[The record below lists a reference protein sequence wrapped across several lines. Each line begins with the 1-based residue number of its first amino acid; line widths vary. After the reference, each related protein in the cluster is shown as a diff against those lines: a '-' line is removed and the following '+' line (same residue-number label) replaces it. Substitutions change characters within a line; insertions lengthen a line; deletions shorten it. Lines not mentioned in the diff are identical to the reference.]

1 MATTNKERM
10 DANLAAAIMLADGEV
25 CIDITKETTDLIARI
40 NGDKSNQAL
49 EKYDNIIFRVG
60 LAATSSTCLQSLQD
74 EECIEA
80 LAHVIRN
87 MDKYPATSDKKQY
100 FESLCGKDAF
110 PAADHSAANNDKQT
124 VYQQDKVMTDND
136 CKAATEPPH
145 FEPGRYPDIPNETYH
160 ASNGISSTMLKDA
173 RISLMYYQRRHI
185 TKVIQREHSEALDF
199 GSLFHTLVLEPEKL
213 DAEFS
218 LPPVIPAD
226 ALTNTESMK
235 KWIESYNAGLAPVMS
250 NDELK
255 AEIEAHNAT
264 LPQPLSLSGNAEEIG
279 SLYVSLPDAFRTIPE
294 HEKHTAAAMKAC
306 IKTFNNTLPTP
317 LKTSG
322 GRIDMIR
329 ELEAINPEL
338 VEAERSKPDPL
349 ITSGKKEDLIARIK
363 AVSPGTVF
371 ADELMQAW
379 QADESRIR
387 ITGDQLKLGKA
398 MQEAV
403 YQHPEIRPLINH
415 PGRAVEVSYYGI
427 DEGTGLEVRVRPDL
441 EISTTDSRI
450 GFDLKS
456 VSLGRFKQDAIEA
469 MIRREILNRD
479 YHVSAAMYCDIAE
492 LDQFFWI
499 FVNKDENY
507 NWVAVVEAPPEL
519 LELGRL
525 EYKKTLR
532 DIRRAMDTDVWPGP
546 VTTTLTIGL
555 SDFDMRRLEALQMDA
570 A

>member
-10 DANLAAAIMLADGEV
+10 DANLAAAILAADGA
-25 CIDITKETTDLIARI
+25 ETFTPAELNNLIARI

-49 EKYDNIIFRVG
+49 EKYDNIIFRVS

-74 EECIEA
+74 EQCIEA

-100 FESLCGKDAF
+100 FESLCE
-110 PAADHSAANNDKQT
+110 AADHSAANNDKQT
-124 VYQQDKVMTDND
+124 VYQQDEVMTDND
-136 CKAATEPPH
+136 CQVAAEQPH

-185 TKVIQREHSEALDF
+185 TKVIQRERSEALDF

-218 LPPVIPAD
+218 LPPVIPTD
-226 ALTNTESMK
+226 ALTNTDSMK
-235 KWIESYNAGLAPVMS
+235 KWIESYNAGLPPVMS

-264 LPQPLSLSGNAEEIG
+264 LPQPLSLSGNADEIG
-279 SLYVSLPDAFRTIPE
+279 SIYVSLPDVFRTIPE

-306 IKTFNNTLPTP
+306 IKTFNNTLPVP

-329 ELEAINPEL
+329 ELEAINPDL
-338 VEAERSKPDPL
+338 VETERNKPDPL

-427 DEGTGLEVRVRPDL
+427 DEDTGLEVRVRPDL
-441 EISTTDSRI
+441 EISTSDSRI

-492 LDQFFWI
+492 LEQFFWI

-507 NWVAVVEAPPEL
+507 NWVAVVEASPDL

-532 DIRRAMDTDVWPGP
+532 DIRQAMDTDVWPGP

-555 SDFDMRRLEALQMDA
+555 SDFDMRRLESLQMDA

>member
-10 DANLAAAIMLADGEV
+10 DANLATAIMLASGEAY
-25 CIDITKETTDLIARI
+25 IDIAKATTDLIARI
-40 NGDKSNQAL
+40 NGDKSNPAL
-49 EKYDNIIFRVG
+49 EEHDNIIFRVG
-60 LAATSSTCLQSLQD
+60 LAATSSTCLQSLPD
-74 EECIEA
+74 EQCIEA
-80 LAHVIRN
+80 LAHIIRN

-100 FESLCGKDAF
+100 FESLCET
-110 PAADHSAANNDKQT
+110 ADHSAANNDKQT
-124 VYQQDKVMTDND
+124 VYQQDEVMTDND
-136 CKAATEPPH
+136 CQATTEPPH

-185 TKVIQREHSEALDF
+185 TKVIQRERSEALDF

-226 ALTNTESMK
+226 ALTNTDSMK

-255 AEIEAHNAT
+255 AEIEAHNTT
-264 LPQPLSLSGNAEEIG
+264 LPQPLSLSSNAEEIG

-306 IKTFNNTLPTP
+306 IKMFNNTLPVP

-338 VEAERSKPDPL
+338 VEAERNKPDPL

-379 QADESRIR
+379 RADESRIR

-427 DEGTGLEVRVRPDL
+427 DEDTGLEVRVRPDL

-507 NWVAVVEAPPEL
+507 NWVAVVEASPDL

-532 DIRRAMDTDVWPGP
+532 DIRQAMDTDVWPGP

-555 SDFDMRRLEALQMDA
+555 NDFDMRRLESLQMDA

>member
-10 DANLAAAIMLADGEV
+10 DANLAAAILAADGA
-25 CIDITKETTDLIARI
+25 ETFTPAELNNLIARI

-49 EKYDNIIFRVG
+49 EKYDNIIFRVS

-74 EECIEA
+74 EQCIEA

-100 FESLCGKDAF
+100 FESLRE
-110 PAADHSAANNDKQT
+110 AADHSAANNDKQT
-124 VYQQDKVMTDND
+124 VYQQDEVMTDND
-136 CKAATEPPH
+136 CKAATEAPH

-185 TKVIQREHSEALDF
+185 TKVIQRERSEALDF

-264 LPQPLSLSGNAEEIG
+264 LPQPLSMSGNAEEIG

-306 IKTFNNTLPTP
+306 IKTFNNTLPVP

-329 ELEAINPEL
+329 ELEAINPDL
-338 VEAERSKPDPL
+338 VETERNKPDPL

-427 DEGTGLEVRVRPDL
+427 DEDTGLEVRVRPDL
-441 EISTTDSRI
+441 EISTSDSRI

-492 LDQFFWI
+492 LEQFFWI

-507 NWVAVVEAPPEL
+507 NWVAVVEASPDL

-532 DIRRAMDTDVWPGP
+532 DIRQAMDTDVWPGP

-555 SDFDMRRLEALQMDA
+555 NDFDMRRLESLQMDA

>member
-10 DANLAAAIMLADGEV
+10 DANLAAAILAADGA
-25 CIDITKETTDLIARI
+25 ETFTPAELNNLIARI

-100 FESLCGKDAF
+100 FESLCE
-110 PAADHSAANNDKQT
+110 AADHSAANNDKQT
-124 VYQQDKVMTDND
+124 VYQQDEVMTDND
-136 CKAATEPPH
+136 CKAATEAPH

-185 TKVIQREHSEALDF
+185 TKVIQRERSEALDF

-226 ALTNTESMK
+226 ALTNTDSMK

-279 SLYVSLPDAFRTIPE
+279 SLYVSLPDTFRTIPE

-306 IKTFNNTLPTP
+306 IKMFNKTLPVP

-322 GRIDMIR
+322 GHIDMIR

-338 VEAERSKPDPL
+338 VEAERNKPDPL

-387 ITGDQLKLGKA
+387 ITVDQLKLGKA

-403 YQHPEIRPLINH
+403 YEHPEIRPLINH

-469 MIRREILNRD
+469 MIRWEILNRD

-507 NWVAVVEAPPEL
+507 NWVAVVEASPDL
-519 LELGRL
+519 LYFGRL

-532 DIRRAMDTDVWPGP
+532 DIRQAMDTDVWPGP

-555 SDFDMRRLEALQMDA
+555 SDFDMRRLESLQMDA

>member
-10 DANLAAAIMLADGEV
+10 DANLAAAILAADGA
-25 CIDITKETTDLIARI
+25 ETFTPAELNNLIARI
-40 NGDKSNQAL
+40 NGDKSNPTL

-60 LAATSSTCLQSLQD
+60 LAATSSTCLQSLPD
-74 EECIEA
+74 EQCIEA

-100 FESLCGKDAF
+100 FESLCE
-110 PAADHSAANNDKQT
+110 AADHSAAKNNKQT
-124 VYQQDKVMTDND
+124 VYQQDEVMTDND
-136 CKAATEPPH
+136 CQAATVPPH

-185 TKVIQREHSEALDF
+185 TKVIQRERSEALDF
-199 GSLFHTLVLEPEKL
+199 GNLFHTLVLEPEKL

-264 LPQPLSLSGNAEEIG
+264 LPQPLSLSGNVEEIG
-279 SLYVSLPDAFRTIPE
+279 SLYVSLPDAFQTIPD

-306 IKTFNNTLPTP
+306 ITTFNNTLPVP

-329 ELEAINPEL
+329 ELEEINPEL
-338 VEAERSKPDPL
+338 VEAERNKPDPL
-349 ITSGKKEDLIARIK
+349 ITSGKKEDLIAKIK
-363 AVSPGTVF
+363 GVSPGTVF

-427 DEGTGLEVRVRPDL
+427 DEDTGLEVRVRPDL
-441 EISTTDSRI
+441 EISTPDSRI

-532 DIRRAMDTDVWPGP
+532 DIRQAMDTDVWPGP

-555 SDFDMRRLEALQMDA
+555 SDFDMRRLESLQMDA

>member
-10 DANLAAAIMLADGEV
+10 DANLAAAILAADGA
-25 CIDITKETTDLIARI
+25 ETFTPAELNNLIARI

-60 LAATSSTCLQSLQD
+60 LAATSSTCLQSLQG

-110 PAADHSAANNDKQT
+110 PAADHSAAKNDKQT
-124 VYQQDKVMTDND
+124 VYQQDEMMTDNA
-136 CKAATEPPH
+136 CQAATEPPH

-185 TKVIQREHSEALDF
+185 TKVIQRERSEELDF

-306 IKTFNNTLPTP
+306 IKMFNNTLPVP

-338 VEAERSKPDPL
+338 VEAERNKPDPL

-363 AVSPGTVF
+363 SVSPDSVF

-427 DEGTGLEVRVRPDL
+427 DEDTGLEVRVRPDL

-507 NWVAVVEAPPEL
+507 NWVAVVEASPDL

-532 DIRRAMDTDVWPGP
+532 DIRQAMDTDVWPGP

-555 SDFDMRRLEALQMDA
+555 NDFDMRRLESLQMDA

>member
-10 DANLAAAIMLADGEV
+10 DANLAAAIMLASGEA
-25 CIDITKETTDLIARI
+25 CIDIAKATTDLIARI
-40 NGDKSNQAL
+40 NGDKSNPAL

-60 LAATSSTCLQSLQD
+60 LAATSSTCLQSLPDDQ
-74 EECIEA
+74 CIEA
-80 LAHVIRN
+80 LAHIIRN
-87 MDKYPATSDKKQY
+87 MDKYPATGDKKQY
-100 FESLCGKDAF
+100 FESQCE
-110 PAADHSAANNDKQT
+110 AADHSAANNDKQI
-124 VYQQDKVMTDND
+124 VYQQDEVMTDND
-136 CKAATEPPH
+136 CQAATEAPH

-185 TKVIQREHSEALDF
+185 TKVIQRERSEALDF

-235 KWIESYNAGLAPVMS
+235 KWIESYNAGLEPVMS

-306 IKTFNNTLPTP
+306 IKTFNNTLPVP

-338 VEAERSKPDPL
+338 VEAERNKPDPL

-379 QADESRIR
+379 QEDESRIR

-427 DEGTGLEVRVRPDL
+427 DEDSGLEVRVRPDL
-441 EISTTDSRI
+441 EISTPDSRI

-456 VSLGRFKQDAIEA
+456 VSLGRFKQDAIET

-507 NWVAVVEAPPEL
+507 NWVAVVEASPDL

-532 DIRRAMDTDVWPGP
+532 DIRQAMDTDVWPGP

-555 SDFDMRRLEALQMDA
+555 SDFDMRRLESLQMDA

>member
-10 DANLAAAIMLADGEV
+10 DANLAAAILAADGA
-25 CIDITKETTDLIARI
+25 ETFTPAELNNLIARI
-40 NGDKSNQAL
+40 NGDKSNPAL

-60 LAATSSTCLQSLQD
+60 LAATSSTCLQSLPD
-74 EECIEA
+74 EQCIEA
-80 LAHVIRN
+80 LAHIIRN

-100 FESLCGKDAF
+100 FESLCE
-110 PAADHSAANNDKQT
+110 AADHSAANNDKQI
-124 VYQQDKVMTDND
+124 VYQQNEVMTDND
-136 CKAATEPPH
+136 CQAATEAPH

-185 TKVIQREHSEALDF
+185 TKVIQRERSEALDF
-199 GSLFHTLVLEPEKL
+199 GNLFHTLVLEPEKL

-235 KWIESYNAGLAPVMS
+235 KWIESYNAGLEPVMS
-250 NDELK
+250 NDGLK
-255 AEIEAHNAT
+255 EVIEVYNAT

-306 IKTFNNTLPTP
+306 IKMFNNTLPAP

-322 GRIDMIR
+322 GRGDLLQT
-329 ELEAINPEL
+329 LEEINPDF
-338 VEAERSKPDPL
+338 VAAERNKPDPL

-427 DEGTGLEVRVRPDL
+427 DEDTGIEVRVRPDL
-441 EISTTDSRI
+441 EISTSDSRI

-507 NWVAVVEAPPEL
+507 NWVAVVEASPDL
-519 LELGRL
+519 LELGHL

-532 DIRRAMDTDVWPGP
+532 DIRQAMDTDVWPGP
-546 VTTTLTIGL
+546 VTTTLTIGPN
-555 SDFDMRRLEALQMDA
+555 DFDMRRLEALQIDA

>member
-10 DANLAAAIMLADGEV
+10 DANLAAAIMMANGEA
-25 CIDITKETTDLIARI
+25 CIDITKATTDLIARI

-110 PAADHSAANNDKQT
+110 PAADHSAAKNDKQT
-124 VYQQDKVMTDND
+124 VYQQDEVMTDND
-136 CKAATEPPH
+136 CLAATEPPH

-185 TKVIQREHSEALDF
+185 TKVIQRERSEALDF

-306 IKTFNNTLPTP
+306 IKMFNNTLPVP

-403 YQHPEIRPLINH
+403 YQHLEIRPLINH
-415 PGRAVEVSYYGI
+415 PDRAVEVSYYGI
-427 DEGTGLEVRVRPDL
+427 DEDTGLEVRVRPDL

-507 NWVAVVEAPPEL
+507 NWVAVVEASPDL
-519 LELGRL
+519 LKLGRL

-532 DIRRAMDTDVWPGP
+532 DIRQAMDTDVWPGP

-555 SDFDMRRLEALQMDA
+555 SDFDMRRLESLQMDA

>member
-10 DANLAAAIMLADGEV
+10 DANLAAAIMMASGEA
-25 CIDITKETTDLIARI
+25 CIDIAKATTDLIARI

-49 EKYDNIIFRVG
+49 EKYDNVIFRVG
-60 LAATSSTCLQSLQD
+60 LAATSSTCLQSLPD
-74 EECIEA
+74 EQCIEA
-80 LAHVIRN
+80 LAHVIMN
-87 MDKYPATSDKKQY
+87 MNKYPATSDKKQY
-100 FESLCGKDAF
+100 FESLCV
-110 PAADHSAANNDKQT
+110 AADHSAAKNDKQT
-124 VYQQDKVMTDND
+124 VYQQDEVMTDND
-136 CKAATEPPH
+136 CQAATESPH

-173 RISLMYYQRRHI
+173 RISLMYYHRRHI
-185 TKVIQREHSEALDF
+185 TKVIQRERSEALDF
-199 GSLFHTLVLEPEKL
+199 GNLFHTLVLEPEKL

-255 AEIEAHNAT
+255 AEIEVHNAT

-279 SLYVSLPDAFRTIPE
+279 SIYVSLPDAFRTIPE

-306 IKTFNNTLPTP
+306 IKMFNNTLPVP

-329 ELEAINPEL
+329 ELEEINPEL
-338 VEAERSKPDPL
+338 VEAERSKSDPL

-403 YQHPEIRPLINH
+403 YQQPEIRPLINH
-415 PGRAVEVSYYGI
+415 PDRAVEVSYYGI
-427 DEGTGLEVRVRPDL
+427 DEDTGLEVRVRPDL
-441 EISTTDSRI
+441 EISTSDSRI

-507 NWVAVVEAPPEL
+507 NWVAVVEASPDL

>member
-10 DANLAAAIMLADGEV
+10 DANLAAAILAADGA
-25 CIDITKETTDLIARI
+25 ETFTPAELNNLIARI

-60 LAATSSTCLQSLQD
+60 LAATSSTCLQSLPD
-74 EECIEA
+74 EQCIEA

-100 FESLCGKDAF
+100 FESLCG
-110 PAADHSAANNDKQT
+110 AADHSAAKNDKQP
-124 VYQQDKVMTDND
+124 VYQNDEVMTDND
-136 CKAATEPPH
+136 CQAATEPPH

-185 TKVIQREHSEALDF
+185 TKVIQRERSEALDF

-218 LPPVIPAD
+218 LPPIIPAD

-235 KWIESYNAGLAPVMS
+235 KWIESYNAGLAPVIS

-279 SLYVSLPDAFRTIPE
+279 SLYVSLPDAFQTIPD

-306 IKTFNNTLPTP
+306 IKTFNNTLPVP

-322 GRIDMIR
+322 GRGDLLQT
-329 ELEAINPEL
+329 LEEINPDF
-338 VEAERSKPDPL
+338 VAAERNKPDPL

-363 AVSPGTVF
+363 SVSPGTVF

-427 DEGTGLEVRVRPDL
+427 DVRPDI

-507 NWVAVVEAPPEL
+507 NWVAVVEASPDL

-532 DIRRAMDTDVWPGP
+532 DIRQAMDTDVWPGP

-555 SDFDMRRLEALQMDA
+555 SDFDMRRLESLQMDA

>member
-10 DANLAAAIMLADGEV
+10 DANLAAAIMMASGEE
-25 CIDITKETTDLIARI
+25 CIDIAKATTDLITRI

-49 EKYDNIIFRVG
+49 EKYDNVIFRVG
-60 LAATSSTCLQSLQD
+60 LAATSSTCLQSLPD
-74 EECIEA
+74 EQCIEA
-80 LAHVIRN
+80 LAHVIMN
-87 MDKYPATSDKKQY
+87 MNKYPATSDKKQY
-100 FESLCGKDAF
+100 FESLCV
-110 PAADHSAANNDKQT
+110 AADHSAAKNDKQT
-124 VYQQDKVMTDND
+124 VYQQDEMMTDND
-136 CKAATEPPH
+136 CQADTEPPH

-185 TKVIQREHSEALDF
+185 TKVIQRERSEALDF
-199 GSLFHTLVLEPEKL
+199 GNLFHTLVLEPEKL

-306 IKTFNNTLPTP
+306 IKTFNNTLPVP

-338 VEAERSKPDPL
+338 MEAERSKPDPL

-363 AVSPGTVF
+363 AVSPSTVF

-415 PGRAVEVSYYGI
+415 PDRSVEVSYYGI
-427 DEGTGLEVRVRPDL
+427 DEDTGLEVRVRPDL

-479 YHVSAAMYCDIAE
+479 YHVSASMYCDIAE

-507 NWVAVVEAPPEL
+507 NWVAVVEATPEL

-532 DIRRAMDTDVWPGP
+532 NIRQAMDTDVWPGP

-555 SDFDMRRLEALQMDA
+555 SDFDMRRLESLQMDA

>member
-10 DANLAAAIMLADGEV
+10 DANLAAAILAADGA
-25 CIDITKETTDLIARI
+25 ETFTPAELNNLIARI

-49 EKYDNIIFRVG
+49 EKYDNIIFRVS

-74 EECIEA
+74 EQCIEA

-100 FESLCGKDAF
+100 FESLCE
-110 PAADHSAANNDKQT
+110 AADHSAANNDKQT
-124 VYQQDKVMTDND
+124 VYQQDEVMTDND
-136 CKAATEPPH
+136 CQVAAEQPH

-185 TKVIQREHSEALDF
+185 TKVIQRERSEALDF
-199 GSLFHTLVLEPEKL
+199 GNLFHTLVLEPEKL
-213 DAEFS
+213 DTEFS

-226 ALTNTESMK
+226 ALTNTDSMK
-235 KWIESYNAGLAPVMS
+235 KWIESYNAGLDPVMS

-255 AEIEAHNAT
+255 EAIEVHNAT
-264 LPQPLSLSGNAEEIG
+264 LPQPLSLSGNVEEIG

-306 IKTFNNTLPTP
+306 IKMFNNTLPVP

-322 GRIDMIR
+322 GRGDLLQT
-329 ELEAINPEL
+329 LEEINPDF
-338 VEAERSKPDPL
+338 VAAERNKTDPL

-427 DEGTGLEVRVRPDL
+427 DEDTGLEVRVRPDL

-456 VSLGRFKQDAIEA
+456 VSLGRFKQDVIEA

-532 DIRRAMDTDVWPGP
+532 DIRQAMDTDVWPGP

-555 SDFDMRRLEALQMDA
+555 SDFDMRRLESLQMDA

>member
-10 DANLAAAIMLADGEV
+10 DANLAAAIMLASGEA
-25 CIDITKETTDLIARI
+25 CIDIAKATTDLIARI

-49 EKYDNIIFRVG
+49 EKYDNVIFRVG
-60 LAATSSTCLQSLQD
+60 LAATSSTCLQSLPD
-74 EECIEA
+74 EQCIGA
-80 LAHVIRN
+80 LAHVIMN

-100 FESLCGKDAF
+100 FESLCE
-110 PAADHSAANNDKQT
+110 AADHSAAKNDKQP
-124 VYQQDKVMTDND
+124 VYQQDEVMTDND
-136 CKAATEPPH
+136 CKAATEAPH
-145 FEPGRYPDIPNETYH
+145 FDPGRYPDIPNETYH

-185 TKVIQREHSEALDF
+185 TKVIQRERSEALDF
-199 GSLFHTLVLEPEKL
+199 GNLFHTLVLEPEKL

-226 ALTNTESMK
+226 ALTNTDSMK

-264 LPQPLSLSGNAEEIG
+264 LPQPLSLSGNAEETG

-306 IKTFNNTLPTP
+306 IKTFNNTLPVP

-427 DEGTGLEVRVRPDL
+427 DEDTGLEVRVRPDL

-456 VSLGRFKQDAIEA
+456 VSLGRFKQDVIEA

-525 EYKKTLR
+525 EYKKALR
-532 DIRRAMDTDVWPGP
+532 DIRQAMDTDVWPGP

>member
-10 DANLAAAIMLADGEV
+10 DANLAAAIMMANGEA
-25 CIDITKETTDLIARI
+25 CIDITKATTDLIARI
-40 NGDKSNQAL
+40 NGNKSNPAL

-60 LAATSSTCLQSLQD
+60 LAATSSTCLQSLPD
-74 EECIEA
+74 EQCIEA
-80 LAHVIRN
+80 LAHIIRN

-100 FESLCGKDAF
+100 FESLCE
-110 PAADHSAANNDKQT
+110 AADPSAANNDKQI
-124 VYQQDKVMTDND
+124 VYQQNEVMTDND

-185 TKVIQREHSEALDF
+185 TKVIQRERSEALDF
-199 GSLFHTLVLEPEKL
+199 GNLFHTLVLEPEKL

-226 ALTNTESMK
+226 ALTNTDSMK
-235 KWIESYNAGLAPVMS
+235 KWIESYNAGLEPVMS
-250 NDELK
+250 NDGLK
-255 AEIEAHNAT
+255 EVIEVYNAT
-264 LPQPLSLSGNAEEIG
+264 LPQPLSLSGNIEEIG

-306 IKTFNNTLPTP
+306 IKMFNNTLPVP

-338 VEAERSKPDPL
+338 VEAERNKPDPL

-427 DEGTGLEVRVRPDL
+427 DEDTGIEVRVRPDL
-441 EISTTDSRI
+441 EISTSDSRI

-456 VSLGRFKQDAIEA
+456 VSLGRFKQDASEA

-479 YHVSAAMYCDIAE
+479 YHVSASMYCDIAE

-507 NWVAVVEAPPEL
+507 NWIAVVEASPDL

-532 DIRRAMDTDVWPGP
+532 DIRQAMDTDVWPGP

-555 SDFDMRRLEALQMDA
+555 NDFDMRRLESLQMDA

>member
-1 MATTNKERM
+1 M
-10 DANLAAAIMLADGEV
+10 
-25 CIDITKETTDLIARI
+25 
-40 NGDKSNQAL
+40 
-49 EKYDNIIFRVG
+49 
-60 LAATSSTCLQSLQD
+60 
-74 EECIEA
+74 
-80 LAHVIRN
+80 
-87 MDKYPATSDKKQY
+87 
-100 FESLCGKDAF
+100 
-110 PAADHSAANNDKQT
+110 T
-124 VYQQDKVMTDND
+124 VRLPQKR
-136 CKAATEPPH
+136 H
-145 FEPGRYPDIPNETYH
+145 ILSRYPDIPNETYH

-185 TKVIQREHSEALDF
+185 TKVIQRERSEALDF

-218 LPPVIPAD
+218 LPPVIPVD

-306 IKTFNNTLPTP
+306 IKMFNNTLPVP

-363 AVSPGTVF
+363 AVSPETVF

-427 DEGTGLEVRVRPDL
+427 DEDTGLEVRVRPDL

-479 YHVSAAMYCDIAE
+479 YHVSASMYCDIAE

-507 NWVAVVEAPPEL
+507 NWVAVVEASPDL

-532 DIRRAMDTDVWPGP
+532 DIRQAMDTDVWPGP

-555 SDFDMRRLEALQMDA
+555 NDFDMRRLESLQMDA

>member
-10 DANLAAAIMLADGEV
+10 DANLAAAIMLASGEA
-25 CIDITKETTDLIARI
+25 CIDIAKATTDLIARI
-40 NGDKSNQAL
+40 NGDKSIQTL

-60 LAATSSTCLQSLQD
+60 LAATSSTCLQSLPD
-74 EECIEA
+74 EQCIEA
-80 LAHVIRN
+80 LAHVIIN

-100 FESLCGKDAF
+100 FESLCE
-110 PAADHSAANNDKQT
+110 AADHSAAKNDKQT
-124 VYQQDKVMTDND
+124 VYQQNKVMTDND
-136 CKAATEPPH
+136 CQEATESPH

-185 TKVIQREHSEALDF
+185 TKVIQRERSEALDF

-226 ALTNTESMK
+226 ALTNTDSMK

-306 IKTFNNTLPTP
+306 IKTFNNTLPVP

-387 ITGDQLKLGKA
+387 ITSDQLKLGKA

-403 YQHPEIRPLINH
+403 YEHPEIRPLINH

-427 DEGTGLEVRVRPDL
+427 DEDTGLEVRVRPDL

-507 NWVAVVEAPPEL
+507 NWVAVVEASPDL

-532 DIRRAMDTDVWPGP
+532 DIRQAMDTDVWPGP

-555 SDFDMRRLEALQMDA
+555 SDFDMRRLESLQMDA

>member
-1 MATTNKERM
+1 
-10 DANLAAAIMLADGEV
+10 
-25 CIDITKETTDLIARI
+25 
-40 NGDKSNQAL
+40 
-49 EKYDNIIFRVG
+49 
-60 LAATSSTCLQSLQD
+60 
-74 EECIEA
+74 
-80 LAHVIRN
+80 
-87 MDKYPATSDKKQY
+87 
-100 FESLCGKDAF
+100 
-110 PAADHSAANNDKQT
+110 
-124 VYQQDKVMTDND
+124 
-136 CKAATEPPH
+136 
-145 FEPGRYPDIPNETYH
+145 
-160 ASNGISSTMLKDA
+160 
-173 RISLMYYQRRHI
+173 MYYQRRHI
-185 TKVIQREHSEALDF
+185 TKVIQRERSEALDF

-264 LPQPLSLSGNAEEIG
+264 LPQPLSLSGNVEEIG

-306 IKTFNNTLPTP
+306 IKTFNNTLPVP

-338 VEAERSKPDPL
+338 VEAERNKPDPL

-363 AVSPGTVF
+363 AVSPDTVF

-427 DEGTGLEVRVRPDL
+427 DEDTGLEVRVRPDL

-507 NWVAVVEAPPEL
+507 NWVAVVEASPDL

-532 DIRRAMDTDVWPGP
+532 DIRQAMDTDVWPGP

-555 SDFDMRRLEALQMDA
+555 SDFDMRRLESLQMDA

>member
-10 DANLAAAIMLADGEV
+10 DANLAAAIMLASGEA
-25 CIDITKETTDLIARI
+25 CIDIAKATTDLIARI
-40 NGDKSNQAL
+40 NGDKSNLAL
-49 EKYDNIIFRVG
+49 EKYDNVIFRVG

-74 EECIEA
+74 EQCIEA
-80 LAHVIRN
+80 LAHIIRN

-100 FESLCGKDAF
+100 FESLCG
-110 PAADHSAANNDKQT
+110 AADHSAANNDKQT
-124 VYQQDKVMTDND
+124 VYQQDEVMTDND

-185 TKVIQREHSEALDF
+185 TKVIQRERSEALDF
-199 GSLFHTLVLEPEKL
+199 GNLFHTLVLEPEKL

-218 LPPVIPAD
+218 LPPVIPDD

-235 KWIESYNAGLAPVMS
+235 KWIESYNAGLAPVMN

-294 HEKHTAAAMKAC
+294 HEKHTAAVMKAC
-306 IKTFNNTLPTP
+306 IKMFNNTLPVP

-322 GRIDMIR
+322 GRGDLIR
-329 ELEAINPEL
+329 ELEAINPDL
-338 VEAERSKPDPL
+338 VEEERNKPDPL
-349 ITSGKKEDLIARIK
+349 ITSGKKEDLTARIK
-363 AVSPGTVF
+363 AVSPETVF

-379 QADESRIR
+379 QEDESRIR

-427 DEGTGLEVRVRPDL
+427 DEDTGLEVRVRPDL

-456 VSLGRFKQDAIEA
+456 VSLGRFKQDTIEA

-479 YHVSAAMYCDIAE
+479 YHVSASMYCDIAE

-507 NWVAVVEAPPEL
+507 NWVAVVEASPDL
-519 LELGRL
+519 LYLGRL

-532 DIRRAMDTDVWPGP
+532 DIRHAMDTDVWPGP

-555 SDFDMRRLEALQMDA
+555 SDFDMRRLESMQMDA

>member
-10 DANLAAAIMLADGEV
+10 DANLAAAILAADGA
-25 CIDITKETTDLIARI
+25 ETFTPAELNNLIARI
-40 NGDKSNQAL
+40 NGNKSNPAL
-49 EKYDNIIFRVG
+49 EKYDNVIFRVC
-60 LAATSSTCLQSLQD
+60 LAATSSTCLQSLPD
-74 EECIEA
+74 EQCIEA
-80 LAHVIRN
+80 LAHVIMN

-100 FESLCGKDAF
+100 FESLCE
-110 PAADHSAANNDKQT
+110 AADHSAANNDKQK
-124 VYQQDKVMTDND
+124 VYQQNEVMTDND
-136 CKAATEPPH
+136 CQAATEAPH

-185 TKVIQREHSEALDF
+185 TKVIQRERSEALDF
-199 GSLFHTLVLEPEKL
+199 GNLFHTLVLEPEKL

-226 ALTNTESMK
+226 ALTNTDSMK

-306 IKTFNNTLPTP
+306 IKRFNNTQPVP

-338 VEAERSKPDPL
+338 VEAERNKPDPL

-363 AVSPGTVF
+363 VVSPGTVF

-379 QADESRIR
+379 QADESRIG

-398 MQEAV
+398 MQDAV

-427 DEGTGLEVRVRPDL
+427 DEDTGLEVRVRPDL

-507 NWVAVVEAPPEL
+507 NWVAVVEASPDL

-532 DIRRAMDTDVWPGP
+532 DIRQAMDTDVWPGP

-555 SDFDMRRLEALQMDA
+555 NDFDMRRLEALQMDA

>member
-10 DANLAAAIMLADGEV
+10 DANLAAAILAADGA
-25 CIDITKETTDLIARI
+25 ETFTPAELNNLIARI

-60 LAATSSTCLQSLQD
+60 LAATSSTCLQSLPD
-74 EECIEA
+74 EQCIEA
-80 LAHVIRN
+80 LAHVIMN

-100 FESLCGKDAF
+100 FESLCE
-110 PAADHSAANNDKQT
+110 AADHSAEKNNKQT
-124 VYQQDKVMTDND
+124 VYQQDEVMTDND
-136 CKAATEPPH
+136 CQAATEQPH

-185 TKVIQREHSEALDF
+185 TKVIQRERSEALDF

-213 DAEFS
+213 DEEFS

-235 KWIESYNAGLAPVMS
+235 KWIESYNAGLDPVMS
-250 NDELK
+250 NDGLK
-255 AEIEAHNAT
+255 EVIEVYNAT
-264 LPQPLSLSGNAEEIG
+264 LPQPLPLTLPVTETAN
-279 SLYVSLPDAFRTIPE
+279 LYVSLPDVFQTIPD

-306 IKTFNNTLPTP
+306 IKMFNNTLPVP

-322 GRIDMIR
+322 GRGDLLQT
-329 ELEAINPEL
+329 LEEINPDF
-338 VEAERSKPDPL
+338 VAAERNKPDPL

-427 DEGTGLEVRVRPDL
+427 DEDTGIEVRVRPDL

-507 NWVAVVEAPPEL
+507 NWVAVVEASPDL

-532 DIRRAMDTDVWPGP
+532 DIRQAMDTDVWPGP

-555 SDFDMRRLEALQMDA
+555 NDFDMRRLESLQMDA

>member
-10 DANLAAAIMLADGEV
+10 DANLAAAILAADGA
-25 CIDITKETTDLIARI
+25 ETFTPAELNNLIARI

-49 EKYDNIIFRVG
+49 EKYDNIIFRVS

-74 EECIEA
+74 EQCIEA

-100 FESLCGKDAF
+100 FESLCE
-110 PAADHSAANNDKQT
+110 AADYSAANNDKQT
-124 VYQQDKVMTDND
+124 VYQQDEVMTDND
-136 CKAATEPPH
+136 CQVAAEQPH

-185 TKVIQREHSEALDF
+185 TKVIQRERSEALDF

-218 LPPVIPAD
+218 LPPVIPTD
-226 ALTNTESMK
+226 ALTNTDSMK
-235 KWIESYNAGLAPVMS
+235 KWIESYNAGLPPVMS

-264 LPQPLSLSGNAEEIG
+264 LPQPLSLSGNADEIG
-279 SLYVSLPDAFRTIPE
+279 SIYVSLPDVFRTIPE

-306 IKTFNNTLPTP
+306 IKTFNNTLPVP

-329 ELEAINPEL
+329 ELEAINPDL
-338 VEAERSKPDPL
+338 VETERNKPDPL

-415 PGRAVEVSYYGI
+415 PGCAVEVSYYGI
-427 DEGTGLEVRVRPDL
+427 DEDTGLEVRVRPDL
-441 EISTTDSRI
+441 EISTSDSRI

-492 LDQFFWI
+492 LEQFFWI

-507 NWVAVVEAPPEL
+507 NWVAVVEASPDL

-532 DIRRAMDTDVWPGP
+532 DIRQAMDTDVWPGP

-555 SDFDMRRLEALQMDA
+555 SDFDMRRLESLQMDA

>member
-10 DANLAAAIMLADGEV
+10 DANLAAAIMLASGEA
-25 CIDITKETTDLIARI
+25 CIDITKATTDLIARI

-80 LAHVIRN
+80 LAHIIRN

-110 PAADHSAANNDKQT
+110 PAADHPAAKNDKQT
-124 VYQQDKVMTDND
+124 VYQQDEVMTDND
-136 CKAATEPPH
+136 CKAATEAPH

-185 TKVIQREHSEALDF
+185 TKVIQRERSEALDF

-235 KWIESYNAGLAPVMS
+235 KWIESYNAGLEPVMS
-250 NDELK
+250 NDGLK
-255 AEIEAHNAT
+255 EVIEVYNAT

-294 HEKHTAAAMKAC
+294 HEKRTAAAMKAC
-306 IKTFNNTLPTP
+306 IKTFNNTLPVP

-322 GRIDMIR
+322 GRGDLLQT
-329 ELEAINPEL
+329 LEEINPDF
-338 VEAERSKPDPL
+338 VAAERNKPDPL

-427 DEGTGLEVRVRPDL
+427 DEDTGLEVRVRPDL

-507 NWVAVVEAPPEL
+507 NWVAVVEASPDL

-532 DIRRAMDTDVWPGP
+532 DIRQAMDTDIWPGP

-555 SDFDMRRLEALQMDA
+555 NDFDMRRLESLQMDA

>member
-10 DANLAAAIMLADGEV
+10 DANLAAAILAADGA
-25 CIDITKETTDLIARI
+25 ETFTPAELNNLIARI

-80 LAHVIRN
+80 LAHIIRN

-100 FESLCGKDAF
+100 FESLCG
-110 PAADHSAANNDKQT
+110 AADHSAVENDKQT
-124 VYQQDKVMTDND
+124 VYQQGEVMTDND
-136 CKAATEPPH
+136 CQAATAPQH

-185 TKVIQREHSEALDF
+185 TKVIQRERSEALDF

-226 ALTNTESMK
+226 ALTNTDSMK

-306 IKTFNNTLPTP
+306 IKMFNNTLPVP

-329 ELEAINPEL
+329 ELEEINPEL

-427 DEGTGLEVRVRPDL
+427 DEDTGLEVRVRPDL

-507 NWVAVVEAPPEL
+507 NWVAVVEASPDL

-532 DIRRAMDTDVWPGP
+532 DIRQAMDTDVWPSP

-555 SDFDMRRLEALQMDA
+555 SDFDMRRLESLQMDA

>member
-10 DANLAAAIMLADGEV
+10 DANLAAAILAADGA
-25 CIDITKETTDLIARI
+25 ETFTPAELNNLIARI

-60 LAATSSTCLQSLQD
+60 LAATSSTCLQSLPD
-74 EECIEA
+74 EQCIEA

-87 MDKYPATSDKKQY
+87 MDKYPATSDKKRY
-100 FESLCGKDAF
+100 FESLCV
-110 PAADHSAANNDKQT
+110 AADHSAAKNDKQP
-124 VYQQDKVMTDND
+124 VYQQDEVMTDND
-136 CKAATEPPH
+136 CQAATESPY

-185 TKVIQREHSEALDF
+185 TKVIQRERSETLDF

-226 ALTNTESMK
+226 ALTNTDSMK

-306 IKTFNNTLPTP
+306 IKTFNNTLPVP

-338 VEAERSKPDPL
+338 VEAERNKPDPL

-363 AVSPGTVF
+363 AVSPDTVF

-427 DEGTGLEVRVRPDL
+427 DEDTGLEVRVRPDL

-499 FVNKDENY
+499 FVNKDEDY
-507 NWVAVVEAPPEL
+507 NWVAVVEASPDL

-532 DIRRAMDTDVWPGP
+532 DIRQAMDTDVWPGP

-555 SDFDMRRLEALQMDA
+555 SDFDMRRLESLQMDA

>member
-1 MATTNKERM
+1 MATTNKERI
-10 DANLAAAIMLADGEV
+10 DSILATSILSCCQESAFDEHDV
-25 CIDITKETTDLIARI
+25 CSLVAHI
-40 NGDKSNQAL
+40 NGDKSHPEFSQ
-49 EKYDNIIFRVG
+49 YDDTIFRVG
-60 LAATSSTCLQSLQD
+60 IAATSSTCLQSLDYYQ
-74 EECIEA
+74 CIDA
-80 LAHVIRN
+80 LSHVIRN

-110 PAADHSAANNDKQT
+110 PAADHSAAKNDKQT
-124 VYQQDKVMTDND
+124 VYQQNEVMTDND
-136 CKAATEPPH
+136 CQASTEPPH

-185 TKVIQREHSEALDF
+185 TKVIQRERSEALDF

-218 LPPVIPAD
+218 LPPIIPAD

-306 IKTFNNTLPTP
+306 IKTFNNTLPVP

-322 GRIDMIR
+322 GRIDIIR

-363 AVSPGTVF
+363 AVSPDTVF

-379 QADESRIR
+379 QADESRTR

-427 DEGTGLEVRVRPDL
+427 DEDTGLEVRVRPDL

-507 NWVAVVEAPPEL
+507 NWVAVVEASPDL

-525 EYKKTLR
+525 EYKKTLC
-532 DIRRAMDTDVWPGP
+532 DIRQAMDTDVWPGP

-555 SDFDMRRLEALQMDA
+555 NDFDMRRLESLQMDVA
-570 A
+570 

>member
-10 DANLAAAIMLADGEV
+10 DANLAAAIMLASGEA
-25 CIDITKETTDLIARI
+25 CIDITKATTDLIARI
-40 NGDKSNQAL
+40 NGDKSNPAL

-60 LAATSSTCLQSLQD
+60 LAATSSICLQSLPD
-74 EECIEA
+74 EQCIEA
-80 LAHVIRN
+80 LAHIIRN

-100 FESLCGKDAF
+100 FESLCE
-110 PAADHSAANNDKQT
+110 AADHSAANNDKQI
-124 VYQQDKVMTDND
+124 VYQQDEVMTDND
-136 CKAATEPPH
+136 CQAATETPH

-185 TKVIQREHSEALDF
+185 TKVIQRERSEALDF
-199 GSLFHTLVLEPEKL
+199 GNLFHTLVLEPEKL
-213 DAEFS
+213 DTEFS

-226 ALTNTESMK
+226 ALTNTDSMK
-235 KWIESYNAGLAPVMS
+235 KWIESYNAGLEPVMS
-250 NDELK
+250 NDGLK
-255 AEIEAHNAT
+255 EVIEVYNAT

-306 IKTFNNTLPTP
+306 IKMFNNTLPVP

-322 GRIDMIR
+322 GRGDLLQK
-329 ELEAINPEL
+329 LEEINPDF
-338 VEAERSKPDPL
+338 VAAERNKPDPL

-387 ITGDQLKLGKA
+387 ITCDQLKLGKA

-427 DEGTGLEVRVRPDL
+427 DEDTGLEVRVRPDL

-469 MIRREILNRD
+469 MTRREILNRD

-507 NWVAVVEAPPEL
+507 NWVAVVEASPDL

-532 DIRRAMDTDVWPGP
+532 DIRQAMDTDVWPGP

-555 SDFDMRRLEALQMDA
+555 SDFDMRRLESLQMDA

>member
-1 MATTNKERM
+1 
-10 DANLAAAIMLADGEV
+10 
-25 CIDITKETTDLIARI
+25 
-40 NGDKSNQAL
+40 
-49 EKYDNIIFRVG
+49 
-60 LAATSSTCLQSLQD
+60 
-74 EECIEA
+74 
-80 LAHVIRN
+80 
-87 MDKYPATSDKKQY
+87 
-100 FESLCGKDAF
+100 
-110 PAADHSAANNDKQT
+110 
-124 VYQQDKVMTDND
+124 
-136 CKAATEPPH
+136 
-145 FEPGRYPDIPNETYH
+145 
-160 ASNGISSTMLKDA
+160 
-173 RISLMYYQRRHI
+173 
-185 TKVIQREHSEALDF
+185 
-199 GSLFHTLVLEPEKL
+199 
-213 DAEFS
+213 
-218 LPPVIPAD
+218 
-226 ALTNTESMK
+226 MK

-294 HEKHTAAAMKAC
+294 HEKRTAAAMKAC
-306 IKTFNNTLPTP
+306 IKMFNNTLPVP

-338 VEAERSKPDPL
+338 VEAERNKPDPL

-379 QADESRIR
+379 LADESRIR

-427 DEGTGLEVRVRPDL
+427 DEDTGLEVRVRPDL

-507 NWVAVVEAPPEL
+507 NWVAVVEASPDL

-525 EYKKTLR
+525 STK
-532 DIRRAMDTDVWPGP
+532 DTSRYPPGY
-546 VTTTLTIGL
+546 GH
-555 SDFDMRRLEALQMDA
+555 
-570 A
+570 

>member
-10 DANLAAAIMLADGEV
+10 DANLAAAILAADGA
-25 CIDITKETTDLIARI
+25 ETFTPAKLNNLIARI

-100 FESLCGKDAF
+100 FESLCE
-110 PAADHSAANNDKQT
+110 AADHSAANNDKQT
-124 VYQQDKVMTDND
+124 VYQQDEVMTDND
-136 CKAATEPPH
+136 CKAATEAPH

-185 TKVIQREHSEALDF
+185 TKVIQRERSEALDF

-226 ALTNTESMK
+226 ALTNTDSMK

-279 SLYVSLPDAFRTIPE
+279 SLYVSLPDTFRTIPE

-306 IKTFNNTLPTP
+306 IKMFNKTLPVP

-322 GRIDMIR
+322 GHIDMIR

-338 VEAERSKPDPL
+338 VEAERNKPDPL

-387 ITGDQLKLGKA
+387 ITVDQLKLGKA

-403 YQHPEIRPLINH
+403 YEHPEIRPLINH

-507 NWVAVVEAPPEL
+507 NWVAVVEASPDL
-519 LELGRL
+519 LYFGRL

-532 DIRRAMDTDVWPGP
+532 DIRQAMDTDVWPGP

-555 SDFDMRRLEALQMDA
+555 SDFDMRRLESLQMDA

>member
-10 DANLAAAIMLADGEV
+10 DANLAAAILAADGA
-25 CIDITKETTDLIARI
+25 ETFTPAELNNLIARI

-60 LAATSSTCLQSLQD
+60 LAATSSTCLQSLPD
-74 EECIEA
+74 EQCIEA

-100 FESLCGKDAF
+100 FESLCE
-110 PAADHSAANNDKQT
+110 AADHSAAKNDKQT
-124 VYQQDKVMTDND
+124 VYQQDEVVTDND
-136 CKAATEPPH
+136 CQAATESPH

-185 TKVIQREHSEALDF
+185 TKVIQRERSEALDF
-199 GSLFHTLVLEPEKL
+199 GNLFHTLVLEPEKL

-218 LPPVIPAD
+218 LPPVIPSD

-235 KWIESYNAGLAPVMS
+235 KWIESYNAYLPPVMS

-264 LPQPLSLSGNAEEIG
+264 LPQPLSLTGNAEEIG
-279 SLYVSLPDAFRTIPE
+279 SLYVSLPDAFRTIPDY
-294 HEKHTAAAMKAC
+294 EKHTAAAMKAC
-306 IKTFNNTLPTP
+306 IKTFNNTLPVP

-329 ELEAINPEL
+329 ELEEINPEL
-338 VEAERSKPDPL
+338 VEAERNKPDPL

-363 AVSPGTVF
+363 AVSPDTVF

-427 DEGTGLEVRVRPDL
+427 DEDTGLEVRVRPDL

-456 VSLGRFKQDAIEA
+456 ISLGRFKQDAIEA

-507 NWVAVVEAPPEL
+507 NWVAVVEASPDL

-532 DIRRAMDTDVWPGP
+532 DIRQAMDTDVWPGP

-555 SDFDMRRLEALQMDA
+555 SDFDMRRLEALQIDA

>member
-10 DANLAAAIMLADGEV
+10 DANLAAAIMLASGEA
-25 CIDITKETTDLIARI
+25 CIDITKATTDLIARI
-40 NGDKSNQAL
+40 NGDKSNPAL

-60 LAATSSTCLQSLQD
+60 LAATSSTCLQSLPDDQ
-74 EECIEA
+74 CIEA
-80 LAHVIRN
+80 LAHIIRN
-87 MDKYPATSDKKQY
+87 MDKYPATGDKKQY
-100 FESLCGKDAF
+100 FESQCE
-110 PAADHSAANNDKQT
+110 AADHSAANNDKQI
-124 VYQQDKVMTDND
+124 VYQQDEVMTDND
-136 CKAATEPPH
+136 CQAATEAPH

-185 TKVIQREHSEALDF
+185 TKVIQCERSEALDF
-199 GSLFHTLVLEPEKL
+199 GNLFHTLVLEPEKL
-213 DAEFS
+213 DTEFS

-226 ALTNTESMK
+226 ALTNTDSMK
-235 KWIESYNAGLAPVMS
+235 KWIESYNAGLEPVMS
-250 NDELK
+250 NDGLK
-255 AEIEAHNAT
+255 EVIEVYNAT

-306 IKTFNNTLPTP
+306 IKMFNNTLPVP

-322 GRIDMIR
+322 GRGDLLQT
-329 ELEAINPEL
+329 LEEINPDF
-338 VEAERSKPDPL
+338 VAAERNKPDPL

-371 ADELMQAW
+371 ADDLMQAW

-427 DEGTGLEVRVRPDL
+427 DEDTGLEVRVRPDL

-507 NWVAVVEAPPEL
+507 NWVAVVEASPDL

-532 DIRRAMDTDVWPGP
+532 DIRQAMDTNVWPGP

-555 SDFDMRRLEALQMDA
+555 NDFDMRRLEALQMDA

>member
-10 DANLAAAIMLADGEV
+10 DANLAAAILAADGA
-25 CIDITKETTDLIARI
+25 ETFTPAELNNLIARI

-49 EKYDNIIFRVG
+49 EKYGNIIFRVG
-60 LAATSSTCLQSLQD
+60 LAATSSTCLQSLPD
-74 EECIEA
+74 EQCIEA
-80 LAHVIRN
+80 LAHIIRN

-110 PAADHSAANNDKQT
+110 PAADHSAVKNDKQI

-136 CKAATEPPH
+136 CQAATEPPH

-185 TKVIQREHSEALDF
+185 TKVIQRERSEALDF

-226 ALTNTESMK
+226 ALTNTDSMK

-255 AEIEAHNAT
+255 AEIEAHNTT

-294 HEKHTAAAMKAC
+294 HEKHTAAAMKAS
-306 IKTFNNTLPTP
+306 IKMFNNTLPVP

-329 ELEAINPEL
+329 ELEEINPEL
-338 VEAERSKPDPL
+338 VEAERNKPDPL

-427 DEGTGLEVRVRPDL
+427 DEDTGLEVRVRPDL
-441 EISTTDSRI
+441 EISTTDNRI

-479 YHVSAAMYCDIAE
+479 YHVSASMYCDIAE

-507 NWVAVVEAPPEL
+507 NWVAVVEASPDL

-532 DIRRAMDTDVWPGP
+532 DIRQAMDTDVWPGP

-555 SDFDMRRLEALQMDA
+555 SDFDMRRLESLQMDA

>member
-1 MATTNKERM
+1 MVTTNKERM
-10 DANLAAAIMLADGEV
+10 NANLAAAIMMANGEA
-25 CIDITKETTDLIARI
+25 CIDIAKATTDLIAHI
-40 NGDKSNQAL
+40 NGDKSNPAL

-110 PAADHSAANNDKQT
+110 PAADHSAAKNDKQT

-136 CKAATEPPH
+136 CQAATAPPH
-145 FEPGRYPDIPNETYH
+145 FEPGRYPDIPNDTYH

-173 RISLMYYQRRHI
+173 RISLMYYHRRHI
-185 TKVIQREHSEALDF
+185 TKVIQRERSEALDF
-199 GSLFHTLVLEPEKL
+199 GNLFHTLVLEPEKL

-264 LPQPLSLSGNAEEIG
+264 LPQPLPLSGNAEEIG

-306 IKTFNNTLPTP
+306 IKTFNNTLPIP

-322 GRIDMIR
+322 GRGDLLQT
-329 ELEAINPEL
+329 LEEINPDF
-338 VEAERSKPDPL
+338 VAAERNKPDPL

-427 DEGTGLEVRVRPDL
+427 DEDTGLEVRVRPDL

-507 NWVAVVEAPPEL
+507 NWVAVVEASPDL

-532 DIRRAMDTDVWPGP
+532 DIRQAMDTDVWPGP

-555 SDFDMRRLEALQMDA
+555 SDFDMRRLEVLQMDA

>member
-10 DANLAAAIMLADGEV
+10 DANLAAAIMLASGEA
-25 CIDITKETTDLIARI
+25 CIDITKATTDLIARI

-60 LAATSSTCLQSLQD
+60 LAATSSTCLQSLPD
-74 EECIEA
+74 EQCIEA

-100 FESLCGKDAF
+100 FESLCE
-110 PAADHSAANNDKQT
+110 AADHSAAKNDKQT
-124 VYQQDKVMTDND
+124 VYQQDEVMTDND
-136 CKAATEPPH
+136 CQAATKPPH

-185 TKVIQREHSEALDF
+185 TKVIQRERSEALDF

-226 ALTNTESMK
+226 ALTNTDSMK

-306 IKTFNNTLPTP
+306 IKMFNNTLPVP

-338 VEAERSKPDPL
+338 VEAERNKPDPL

-363 AVSPGTVF
+363 AVSPDTVF

-427 DEGTGLEVRVRPDL
+427 DEDTGLEVRVRPDL

-507 NWVAVVEAPPEL
+507 NWVAVVEASPDL

-532 DIRRAMDTDVWPGP
+532 DIRQAMDTDVWPGP
-546 VTTTLTIGL
+546 VTTTLTVGL